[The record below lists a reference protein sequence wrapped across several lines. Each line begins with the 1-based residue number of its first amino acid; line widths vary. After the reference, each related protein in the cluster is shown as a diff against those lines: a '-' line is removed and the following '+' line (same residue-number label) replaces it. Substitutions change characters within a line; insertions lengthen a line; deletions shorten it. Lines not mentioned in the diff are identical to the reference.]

1 MAGRV
6 VVVGSVNVDLV
17 VRVARLPAPGETVTG
32 GLFEQHQG
40 GKGGN
45 QAVAAARLGANVAL
59 AGAIGGDD
67 FGRTARAALIAE
79 KIDVTALG
87 TVDDTATGV
96 AIIAV
101 DARGENLIAVA
112 SGANGGLAPPT
123 VRAGLTALAPGV
135 GDLILVGHE
144 IPTPATREALSFGR
158 AAGLRTVL
166 NPAPAGGL
174 DRSVFGLADIL
185 TPNRTELRQLVAAEQ
200 GRTGARRESGED
212 VVRAAGTLLG
222 SSSEGPGVGEAV
234 VVTLGSAG
242 AIIVRRDG
250 TITEVPAL
258 PVQAVDSTG
267 AGDAFNGALA
277 AGLAR
282 GRPLDEAVRRA
293 VAAAGL
299 STTVAGAREGMPT
312 ASELEAY
319 LAAH

>member
-1 MAGRV
+1 MACRV
-6 VVVGSVNVDLV
+6 VVVGSVNLDLV
-17 VRVARLPAPGETVTG
+17 VRVARLPAAGETVTG
-32 GLFEQHQG
+32 GAFEQHHG

-45 QAVAAARLGANVAL
+45 QAVAAARLGASVAFV
-59 AGAIGGDD
+59 GAIGGDD
-67 FGRTARAALIAE
+67 FGRAARAALVAE

-87 TVDDTATGV
+87 TVDDVATGV

-112 SGANGGLAPPT
+112 SGANGVLARTTVGARLAALGLGA
-123 VRAGLTALAPGV
+123 
-135 GDLILVGHE
+135 GDLVLVGHE
-144 IPTPATREALSFGR
+144 IPTPATREALSFAR

-166 NPAPAGGL
+166 NPAPAVGL

-185 TPNRTELRQLVAAEQ
+185 TPNRTELRQLVEAEQ
-200 GRTGARRESGED
+200 GRTGARRESGDD
-212 VVRAAGTLLG
+212 VVRAASTLLG
-222 SSSEGPGVGEAV
+222 SSSEGPGVREAV
-234 VVTLGSAG
+234 VVTLGAAG
-242 AIIVRRDG
+242 AIIVRPDG
-250 TITEVPAL
+250 NITEVPAL
-258 PVQAVDSTG
+258 PVDAVDSTG

-282 GRPLDEAVRRA
+282 GRQLDEAVRLA